1 MPGSFVTPISLALC
15 FLGLFAFAEFLYH
28 QKKVKAEITRKIV
41 HIGTGLLTLLFPV
54 FLSSH
59 WQVLFLCGSFLIILL
74 ASLHFRLLP
83 SINGISRVSHGSI
96 LFPVAVYA
104 CFLIYFYAHKG
115 LVFFYMPILILSVC
129 DPVAAL
135 TGKRFPFGKYR
146 INGGNKTMAGSLAFF
161 VTSALVS
168 ILCLYFH
175 QSGHFSIAYML
186 PSIFLIACT
195 TTAVEAV
202 STNGTDN
209 ITIPAVAALNLTLIL

>member
-1 MPGSFVTPISLALC
+1 MAGSFLNPFFLALC
-15 FLGLFAFAEFLYH
+15 FLVLFGFAEFLYH

-54 FLSSH
+54 FLNSH
-59 WQVLFLCGSFLIILL
+59 WQVLFLCSSFLIILL

-96 LFPVAVYA
+96 LFPIAVYA
-104 CFLIYFYAHKG
+104 CFLLYLYAQKG
-115 LVFFYMPILILSVC
+115 FVFFYLPVLILSIC

-146 INGGNKTMAGSLAFF
+146 INGGNKTIAGSLAFF
-161 VTSALVS
+161 VTSALVAG
-168 ILCLYFH
+168 LCLYFH
-175 QSGHFSIAYML
+175 QSGHFNIAYML

-202 STNGTDN
+202 STRGTDN
-209 ITIPAVAALNLTLIL
+209 ITIPAVAALNLALIL

>member
-1 MPGSFVTPISLALC
+1 MTGQFLNPLLLALC
-15 FLGLFAFAEFLYH
+15 FLTLFGFAEFLYH

-59 WQVLFLCGSFLIILL
+59 WQVLFLCVSFLIILL

-83 SINGISRVSHGSI
+83 SINGISRISHGSI

-104 CFLIYFYAHKG
+104 CFILYLYAHRG
-115 LVFFYMPILILSVC
+115 LVFFYMPILILSIS

-146 INGGNKTMAGSLAFF
+146 INGGNKTVAGSLAFF
-161 VTSALVS
+161 ATSALVS
-168 ILCLYFH
+168 ALCLYFH
-175 QSGHFSIAYML
+175 QGAHVSITYML

-195 TTAVEAV
+195 TTAAEAV
-202 STNGTDN
+202 STRGTDN